1 MSEETK
7 REKFK
12 IDIDHEAFK
21 PIGAFKLTTSSEL
34 GSLANE
40 IFKTVFADYEGIIF
54 EGANGGEPTYSL
66 IFNHGKYDENERVG
80 VMSAIND
87 NSNVDNNAVN
97 RVRRMDN
104 IYRNG
109 AKYLATEDLKDV
121 VEKLLV
127 SPLYNKG
134 NPKWGQIV
142 VDYSERAAYN
152 IYNPNQMNQYTKING
167 ISASRLASLIF
178 GYKDDDDDTF
188 DYDVK
193 VLGGANAGFG
203 GKPTNWIL
211 QISRASLQEVEELY
225 RSFGYNTTTSQ
236 IIR

>member
-1 MSEETK
+1 MSEEK

-12 IDIDHEAFK
+12 IELDNEVFK
-21 PIGAFKLTTSSEL
+21 PIGAFKLTTSAEL

-40 IFKTVFADYEGIIF
+40 VFKAVFADYEGIIF

-66 IFNHGKYDENERVG
+66 IFNHGKYDEDERVG
-80 VMSAIND
+80 VESAITD
-87 NSNVDNNAVN
+87 KTEAGSDAIS

-109 AKYLATEDLKDV
+109 ARYLATDDLKDV
-121 VEKLLV
+121 VEKLLI

-142 VDYSERAAYN
+142 VEYSERAAYN

-178 GYKDDDDDTF
+178 GYKDDDGDIY

-225 RSFGYNTTTSQ
+225 KSFGYNTTTSQ

>member
-1 MSEETK
+1 MSEEK

-12 IDIDHEAFK
+12 IDIEGEEFK
-21 PIGAFKLTTSSEL
+21 PIGEFKIITSSEL
-34 GSLANE
+34 GSKANE
-40 IFKTVFADYEGIIF
+40 IFKSTFADYEGIIF
-54 EGANGGEPTYSL
+54 DGNQGEPTFSL
-66 IFNHGKYDENERVG
+66 IFNHGKYDSDEIVG
-80 VMSAIND
+80 VVSAIND
-87 NSNVDNNAVN
+87 KINAGDDPLR

-104 IYRNG
+104 LLANAG
-109 AKYLATEDLKDV
+109 KYFATDDLKDV
-121 VEKLLV
+121 VEKLLI

-178 GYKDDDDDTF
+178 GYKDDAGDTF
-188 DYDVK
+188 DYEVR
-193 VLGGANAGFG
+193 VIGATNSGFG
-203 GKPTNWIL
+203 GRPSNWVL
-211 QISRASLQEVEELY
+211 QISRASYNEVNELY
-225 RSFGYNTTTSQ
+225 KSFGYNTMNSP

>member
-1 MSEETK
+1 MSEEK

-12 IDIDHEAFK
+12 IEIEAEDFN
-21 PIGAFKLTTSSEL
+21 PIGAFKIITSSEL
-34 GSLANE
+34 GSKANE
-40 IFKTVFADYEGIIF
+40 IFREVFADYEGIIF
-54 EGANGGEPTYSL
+54 DGNPGEPTFSL
-66 IFNHGKYDENERVG
+66 IFNHGKYDDDEMVG
-80 VMSAIND
+80 VVPAISD
-87 NSNVDNNAVN
+87 KANASGDPLG
-97 RVRRMDN
+97 RVRRVDN
-104 IYRNG
+104 MIVNAG
-109 AKYLATEDLKDV
+109 KYLATEDLKDV

-178 GYKDDDDDTF
+178 GYKDDNDDTF
-188 DYDVK
+188 DYEVR
-193 VLGGANAGFG
+193 VIGAANSGLGGR
-203 GKPTNWIL
+203 PSNWVL
-211 QISRASLQEVEELY
+211 QISRASYNEVNELY
-225 RSFGYNTTTSQ
+225 KSFGYNTVNSP